1 MRLDEIDV
9 KILNTL
15 QTNGKITNV
24 QLANLIGLSPAP
36 TLERVKK
43 LEQADYITGYHARL
57 DPEKL
62 GLSVIVFIEVGF
74 NLSDPASLNEFI
86 ENVKD
91 YPEVTECY
99 HITGEYDL
107 LLKIYAPSV
116 TAYQSFIMN
125 KLIFT
130 RYVSKVNTKV
140 VLNTAKYATELPLA
154 NVLSK

>member
-1 MRLDEIDV
+1 MRLDQIDI

-24 QLANLIGLSPAP
+24 QLANHIGLSPAP

-43 LEQADYITGYHARL
+43 LEQAGYITGYHARL

-74 NLSDPASLNEFI
+74 NLSDPASLDEFI
-86 ENVKD
+86 ESINN

-116 TAYQSFIMN
+116 AEYQRFIMN

-140 VLNTAKYATELPLA
+140 VLNTAKHTTELPVNNAL
-154 NVLSK
+154 NK